1 MIEFLIAISFILG
14 VFGFSL
20 FVIHFL
26 THQID
31 RLAKYVATKL

>member
-20 FVIHFL
+20 LVIHFL
-26 THQID
+26 TYQID